1 VGKHADEHLR
11 RFLAARDRGDAA
23 AMRKWW
29 DELVVDFYDRIDGF
43 VAAAHK
49 GRLDDDEHELAVT
62 MSMVRFSSRLIMT
75 FAGISMGELVNAT
88 KTLARGI
95 CIDVQR
101 QSIRDHR
108 FEGPSLDVSEGPAWE
123 LDESARRYDDAES
136 ADDAR
141 DFVSWALPQIDV
153 NRRRVLE
160 LTLYGAEI
168 PEIMQELGITRENA
182 YQRRSRGLK
191 DLAKLKEQYDA

>member
-1 VGKHADEHLR
+1 
-11 RFLAARDRGDAA
+11 
-23 AMRKWW
+23 MRKWW
-29 DELVVDFYDRIDGF
+29 DELVVDFYDRIDGL
-43 VAAAHK
+43 VAATHK
-49 GRLDDDEHELAVT
+49 GRLDDDEHALAVT
-62 MSMVRFSSRLIMT
+62 LSMVRFSNRLINT

-108 FEGPSLDVSEGPAWE
+108 LEGPSLDESERPAWE
-123 LDESARRYDDAES
+123 LDESERRYDDDERA
-136 ADDAR
+136 ADAR
-141 DFVSWALPQIDV
+141 DFVSWALPQIDS

-168 PEIMQELGITRENA
+168 LEIMEELGITRENA

-191 DLAKLKEQYDA
+191 DLAQLKESYDA

>member
-23 AMRKWW
+23 AMRKFW
-29 DELVVDFYDRIDGF
+29 DELVVDFYDRIDGL
-43 VAAAHK
+43 VAATHK
-49 GRLDDDEHELAVT
+49 GRLDDDEHALAVT
-62 MSMVRFSSRLIMT
+62 LSMVRFSNRLITT

-101 QSIRDHR
+101 RSIRDHR
-108 FEGPSLDVSEGPAWE
+108 LEGPSLDESERPVWE
-123 LDESARRYDDAES
+123 LDESERSYDDDERAAE
-136 ADDAR
+136 AR
-141 DFVSWALPQIDV
+141 DFVSWALPQIGED
-153 NRRRVLE
+153 RRRVLE

-168 PEIMQELGITRENA
+168 PEIMQELGITRDNA

-191 DLAKLKEQYDA
+191 DLAKLKEQYDE